1 MNQHNVYMRVMF
13 YVYKKP
19 QKINKVV
26 TKKDFTTA
34 FRYCDVSANFN
45 NLLDLPQDWHNHL
58 Y

>member
-1 MNQHNVYMRVMF
+1 MFICSIQVF

-19 QKINKVV
+19 QRINKVV

-45 NLLDLPQDWHNHL
+45 NLLDLPQDLNHL